1 LVVPQALTF
10 GSSGIQCVWSSMWIG
25 YNYEAT
31 KELKSE
37 LEIDVYIETMR
48 NVLREASLSSVETI
62 LKLALSI
69 KNVKERLEFS

>member
-1 LVVPQALTF
+1 
-10 GSSGIQCVWSSMWIG
+10 MWIG